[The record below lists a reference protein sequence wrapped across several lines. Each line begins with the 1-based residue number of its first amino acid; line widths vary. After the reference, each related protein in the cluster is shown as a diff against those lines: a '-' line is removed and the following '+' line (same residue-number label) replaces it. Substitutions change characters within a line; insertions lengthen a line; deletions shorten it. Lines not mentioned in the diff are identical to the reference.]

1 MDKVY
6 SNSLISHTNIQN
18 RIGSCYN
25 MCMSGFGTMPQ
36 LIGIKQEALPT
47 LFTVQKPVPNLTS
60 RFCTSLLWGACK
72 LTKSNEPTVPA
83 RGEEGMPAVFL
94 CATTPFLSENQVTT
108 AMYIS
113 VDKSTVDSQRSRG
126 WTD

>member
-1 MDKVY
+1 
-6 SNSLISHTNIQN
+6 
-18 RIGSCYN
+18 
-25 MCMSGFGTMPQ
+25 MPQ

-47 LFTVQKPVPNLTS
+47 LFTVQKPVPTLTS

-94 CATTPFLSENQVTT
+94 CATTPFLSENQATT
-108 AMYIS
+108 ARCTYQ
-113 VDKSTVDSQRSRG
+113 STSQRLTVRG
-126 WTD
+126 AAGGQIE